1 MYFYGYFSLENG
13 IKMQTFQTLILTTDI
28 HCSIGQHLLVK
39 LDFGQTIPIHIRG
52 HHYRD
57 CMVVG
62 FTTTNAIS
70 TYMYLPWN
78 CEFESRS
85 WRGVLNTT
93 LCDKVCQWL
102 AADLWFSQSTPVSST
117 NQTDCHNIAEIF
129 LKEALNTITLNPKS
143 NPKMVMMF

>member
-1 MYFYGYFSLENG
+1 VIACYYF
-13 IKMQTFQTLILTTDI
+13 ILIIEGKPFLYVNQYYYYYI
-28 HCSIGQHLLVK
+28 LFCVWMLNLYAY
-39 LDFGQTIPIHIRG
+39 RG
-52 HHYRD
+52 CRD
-57 CMVVG
+57 RMVVG

-85 WRGVLNTT
+85 WRGVLDTT

-143 NPKMVMMF
+143 NPKMVIMMF